1 MPSHY
6 TTINDTDV
14 EVQYD
19 YYPVTHDRTDE
30 PVIEIDSVI
39 DILGEVTL
47 DLTWQQEDQIMNEL
61 WAEYRRKTKV

>member
-6 TTINDTDV
+6 TTINDTDI

-19 YYPVTHDRTDE
+19 FTPKETRDDE
-30 PVIEIDSVI
+30 PNIEIDSII

-47 DLTWQQEDQIMNEL
+47 ELTWQQQNKIMDEL